1 MTRQAGASGEST
13 PAKKGGS
20 GAPGKINTTPGAA
33 NATPKTGAAVATNIA
48 DGPVVELDLSVS
60 GMTCSSCVARVEKRL
75 ARLPGVT
82 ASVNLATESAH
93 ITVEAPTGEETDAAG
108 ETTQATATDED
119 IVAAVAKAGY
129 SATITRR
136 KDSTDPEGSGSYSTA
151 TEHDTSHPEGDATLG
166 LRKRLIISAI
176 LTAPV
181 LVLS

>member
-1 MTRQAGASGEST
+1 
-13 PAKKGGS
+13 
-20 GAPGKINTTPGAA
+20 
-33 NATPKTGAAVATNIA
+33 
-48 DGPVVELDLSVS
+48 
-60 GMTCSSCVARVEKRL
+60 SCVARVEKRL

-136 KDSTDPEGSGSYSTA
+136 KDSTDPEGSGSSSTA

-166 LRKRLIISAI
+166 LRKRCINSAV
-176 LTAPV
+176 LPRPV
-181 LVLS
+181 LVLSMIPPLQFPGRQWLSTALSLPVVTWGARPFPRPAAPAGRYGPSTLDTLVALGVTAATLWSV